1 MTNQFDLLNSP
12 LGGTILIE
20 ASAGT
25 GKTYTISGL
34 FLRLILEENYDVGE
48 ILVVTFTEAAT
59 AELKERIRNR
69 LGEAARVFSG
79 EASDDVFLSGLA
91 EKHGDSKTALGS
103 LREALRS
110 FDQAAIFT
118 IHGFCRRML
127 AENAFESGNLFDTE
141 LVADLSH
148 LKREVSD
155 DFWRRHFYRAS
166 PLFVNYALRSHF
178 TPDKLYGLLSN
189 TSFRSGLKIIPD
201 GRISDSSG
209 EEREYLAYFDTVRS
223 AWQSSRDDVEK
234 LLMEDEGL
242 NRTRYGKSKIP
253 LWLQSM
259 ESYLSAS
266 GNQIEPGDWFKKLT
280 AEEIRRS
287 VKKDR
292 TPPEHAFFELCD
304 GLYERQ
310 KIVKDVFENRLLG
323 LKQEFLNHVDR
334 EFARRKTEQ
343 NVLSFDDL
351 LLKLHTALEK
361 QTDDELTRSIRAK
374 FKAALIDEFQDT
386 DPIQYAIFKKVF
398 GTDHNVLFLI
408 GDPKQAIYSF
418 RGADIFTY
426 IEAAQDA
433 EARFTLHRNW
443 RSTPDLIRAVNT
455 IFTEAVNP
463 FVYRDISYNSTVPGM
478 EHNGVSTGGEDHVES
493 PFHIWFVDAY
503 KTAQSERPL
512 TKTAARA
519 LIPRAVA
526 AEISRLLR
534 PDQGNRVTKGGNP
547 LREED
552 IAVLVRRNIEA
563 RLIQGALSA
572 FGIPSVLSSAG
583 NIYDSHEA
591 LEIER
596 IVSGLAD
603 PNNENLIKGA
613 LATHIFGMSGEE
625 LDDLMNN
632 ETAWEQRL
640 LSFRRYHDEWRKHGF
655 VRMFRALIERENVIP
670 RLMSLHDGE
679 RRTTNLLHLSE
690 ILHQASLENNLS
702 MAGLLQWFSDKRV
715 SSATEGEESQL
726 RLESDENAV
735 KLVTVHKSKGLEYS
749 VVFCPFL
756 WDGSKI
762 RNRQNPFLFH
772 DEENGRRLT
781 LDLGSG
787 DMDRNRTF
795 AEREQLAENMRL
807 LYVALTRAK
816 ERCYL
821 VWGRFNE
828 SETSAPAY
836 LFHHGDKGDDEN
848 VIESME
854 KHVKTLNDETLFS
867 ELKQIRDMSQDA
879 ISLYEMPIRERK
891 KSLSRNNKDVELTCR
906 TFSAPIDR
914 EWRLASFSSLVS
926 GRPQDWEVVDRDA
939 ILIHD
944 TTDESG
950 NDQMFGESETPGIFS
965 FPRGARAG
973 TCLHDILEHLDFTI
987 GTGTAV
993 QELVRDK
1000 LAAYGF
1006 DSAWNETICGMIRN
1020 IVTVPLESERPNL
1033 TLSSIRNEDRLNEL
1047 EFYFPLKSISTRG
1060 LNRLFEKYSESL
1072 PMRGFQERIE
1082 RLHFAPARGFMRG
1095 FMDMVFSFE
1104 GRYYL
1109 VDWKSN
1115 YLGNRVNDYGQNA
1128 MAAAMEKEFYNLQ
1141 YYIYTMALHQYLRL
1155 RLPGYD
1161 YERHFGGIFYVFL
1174 RGVDPL
1180 NPHVGIYRDRPPEEL
1195 IGDLCEKLIAGREAR
1210 E

>member
-1 MTNQFDLLNSP
+1 MTNQFDLLSSP

-34 FLRLILEENYDVGE
+34 FLRLILEKNYDVGE

-59 AELKERIRNR
+59 AELKEQIRNR
-69 LGEAARVFSG
+69 LGKAARVFSG

-127 AENAFESGNLFDTE
+127 AENAFESGNLFDME

-155 DFWRRHFYRAS
+155 DFWRRYFYQAS

-178 TPDKLYGLLSN
+178 TPDNLYGLLSN
-189 TSFRSGLKIIPD
+189 ASFRSGLKIIPD
-201 GRISDSSG
+201 GGIPDSSG
-209 EEREYLAYFDTVRS
+209 EEREYLACFDTVRS

-234 LLMEDEGL
+234 LLMENEGL

-253 LWLQSM
+253 RWLQSM
-259 ESYLSAS
+259 DTYLSGS
-266 GNQIEPGDWFKKLT
+266 GSQIEPGNWFKKLT
-280 AEEIRRS
+280 AEEIRS
-287 VKKDR
+287 SIKKDS
-292 TPPEHAFFELCD
+292 TPPEHDFFELCED
-304 GLYERQ
+304 LYERQ
-310 KIVKDVFENRLLG
+310 KILRDIFERRLLG
-323 LKQEFLNHVDR
+323 LKQEFFNYVDR
-334 EFARRKTEQ
+334 EFARRKTEK

-351 LLKLHTALEK
+351 LLKLHNALEE
-361 QTDDELTRSIRAK
+361 QTDDELARSIRTK

-398 GTDHNVLFLI
+398 GMEHNVLFLV

-433 EARFTLHRNW
+433 EARYTLDRNW
-443 RSTPDLIRAVNT
+443 RSSPDLIQAINT
-455 IFTEAVNP
+455 IFTQAVNP
-463 FVYRDISYNSTVPGM
+463 FVYRDISYDSTVPGF
-478 EHNGVSTGGEDHVES
+478 EHDGESSGGEDHVGA
-493 PFHIWFVDAY
+493 PFQFWFVDAH
-503 KTAQSERPL
+503 KIAQSEKPL
-512 TKTAARA
+512 TKTAARE
-519 LIPRAVA
+519 LIPKAVA
-526 AEISRLLR
+526 AEISRLLN
-534 PDQGNRVTKGGNP
+534 PNHGNRVTIGGNP

-552 IAVLVRRNIEA
+552 IAVLVRKNIEA
-563 RLIQGALSA
+563 RLMQGALSA
-572 FGIPSVLSSAG
+572 IGIPSVLCSSG

-596 IVSGLAD
+596 LLSGLAD

-613 LATHIFGMSGEE
+613 LSTQIFGMSGEE
-625 LDDLMNN
+625 LDDLVNN
-632 ETAWEQRL
+632 DKAWEKRL
-640 LSFRRYHDEWRKHGF
+640 LTFRHYHDAWNKHGF
-655 VRMFRALIERENVIP
+655 VRMFRALIEAENVIP

-690 ILHQASLENNLS
+690 ILHQASLENNVS
-702 MAGLLQWFSDKRV
+702 TAGLLQWFSDKRD
-715 SSATEGEESQL
+715 SSSTDGEENQL

-735 KLVTVHKSKGLEYS
+735 KLVTVHKSKGLEYP

-762 RNRQNPFLFH
+762 RNPKNPFLFH
-772 DEENGRRLT
+772 DEKNGRRLT
-781 LDLGSG
+781 LDIGSEN
-787 DMDRNRTF
+787 MDRNKTF
-795 AEREQLAENMRL
+795 AEQEQLAENMRL
-807 LYVALTRAK
+807 FYVALTRAK
-816 ERCYL
+816 KRCYL

-828 SETSAPAY
+828 AETSAPAY
-836 LFHHGDKGDDEN
+836 LFHRGDKRDDEK
-848 VIESME
+848 VIERTE
-854 KHVKTLNDETLFS
+854 KHVKSLNDETLLND
-867 ELKQIRDMSQDA
+867 LKQIRDMSQGT
-879 ISLYEMPIRERK
+879 IGLCEMPTWDRK
-891 KSLSRNNKDVELTCR
+891 KSLSRDTRDVELTCR
-906 TFSAPIDR
+906 SFSAPIDR
-914 EWRLASFSSLVS
+914 EWRLVSFSSLIS
-926 GRPQDWEVVDRDA
+926 GRPQDSEVADRDT

-944 TTDESG
+944 IHDDSSDD
-950 NDQMFGESETPGIFS
+950 NMLRKSETPDIFS
-965 FPRGARAG
+965 FPRGAKAG
-973 TCLHDILEHLDFTI
+973 TCLHDILEHLDFTTS
-987 GTGTAV
+987 TGTAIK
-993 QELVRDK
+993 ELIGDK

-1006 DSAWNETICGMIRN
+1006 DSIWNDTICGMIRN
-1020 IVTVPLESERPNL
+1020 IVTVPLEPEKSSL
-1033 TLSSIRNEDRLNEL
+1033 ALSSIGNEDRLNEL

-1060 LNRLFEKYSESL
+1060 LNRLFEKHTGSL
-1072 PMRGFQERIE
+1072 PVREFPERIE

-1095 FMDMVFSFE
+1095 FIDMVFGFE

-1115 YLGNRVNDYGQNA
+1115 YLGNRVNDYGQNT

-1141 YYIYTMALHQYLRL
+1141 YYIYAVALHQYLRL

-1180 NPHVGIYRDRPPEEL
+1180 NPHVGIYRDRPTKEL
-1195 IGDLCEKLIAGREAR
+1195 ISELCEKLIAGREVR

>member
-34 FLRLILEENYDVGE
+34 FLRLILEKKYDVGE

-69 LGEAARVFSG
+69 LVEAVRVFSG
-79 EASDDVFLSGLA
+79 EISDDVFLSGLA
-91 EKHGDSKTALGS
+91 EKHGDSKTALDS

-127 AENAFESGNLFDTE
+127 VENAFESGSLFDTE

-201 GRISDSSG
+201 AGITDSSG
-209 EEREYLAYFDTVRS
+209 EEREYLACFDTLCS
-223 AWQSSRDDVEK
+223 AWQSSRNDVEK

-242 NRTRYGKSKIP
+242 NRNKYGKSKIP
-253 LWLQSM
+253 LWVQSM
-259 ESYLSAS
+259 DAYLSTS
-266 GNQIEPGDWFKKLT
+266 GNQIEPGDWFKKFT
-280 AEEIRRS
+280 AGEIRGS
-287 VKKDR
+287 VKKDS
-292 TPPEHAFFELCD
+292 TPPEHAFFELCE

-310 KIVKDVFENRLLG
+310 KIVKDVFENRLLR
-323 LKQEFLNHVDR
+323 LRQELFTYVDI
-334 EFARRKTEQ
+334 EFARRKTEK

-351 LLKLHTALEK
+351 LLKLHAALEE
-361 QTDDELTRSIRAK
+361 QTDDELARSIRAK

-398 GTDHNVLFLI
+398 GTGHHVLFLI

-433 EARFTLHRNW
+433 EDRYTLDRNW
-443 RSTPDLIRAVNT
+443 RSSPDLVRAVNT
-455 IFTEAVNP
+455 IFTHAVTP
-463 FVYRDISYNSTVPGM
+463 FVYSDISYDSTVPGL
-478 EHNGVSTGGEDHVES
+478 EHDGVSSGEEGQVES
-493 PFHIWFVDAY
+493 PFRIWFVDAH
-503 KTAQSERPL
+503 KTAQSGKPL
-512 TKTAARA
+512 TKTVARE

-526 AEISRLLR
+526 AEISRMLG
-534 PDQGNRVTKGGNP
+534 PDQNNRITIGGKH

-552 IAVLVRRNIEA
+552 ISVLVRRNVEA
-563 RLIQGALSA
+563 RLMQGALSA
-572 FGIPSVLSSAG
+572 FGIPSVLCSAG

-591 LEIER
+591 LEIAR
-596 IVSGLAD
+596 ILSGIAD

-613 LATHIFGMSGEE
+613 LSTHVFGMSGEE

-632 ETAWEQRL
+632 ETAWEKRL
-640 LSFRRYHDEWRKHGF
+640 LSFRHYHDTWYKHGF
-655 VRMFRALIERENVIP
+655 VRMFKLLIETENVIP

-690 ILHQASLENNLS
+690 ILHQASLENTLS
-702 MAGLLQWFSDKRV
+702 MAGLLQWFSDKRD
-715 SSATEGEESQL
+715 SSVTDGEENQL

-735 KLVTVHKSKGLEYS
+735 KLITVHKSKGLEYP

-762 RNRQNPFLFH
+762 RNTQKPFLFH

-787 DMDRNRTF
+787 DMDRNRAS
-795 AEREQLAENMRL
+795 AEKEQLAENMRL

-828 SETSAPAY
+828 AETSAPAY
-836 LFHHGDKGDDEN
+836 LFHHDDKRDDEN
-848 VIESME
+848 VIVSIE
-854 KHVKTLNDETLFS
+854 KHFKTLNDETLFN
-867 ELKQIRDMSQDA
+867 ELKSIRDMSQGA
-879 ISLYEMPIRERK
+879 ISLCEMPVKDRE
-891 KSLSRNNKDVELTCR
+891 KSFSHSKRNVELACR
-906 TFSAPIDR
+906 TFSVPIDR
-914 EWRLASFSSLVS
+914 EWRLTSFSSLVS
-926 GRPQDWEVVDRDA
+926 GRPQDSDIAGRDT

-944 TTDESG
+944 TDDDSG
-950 NDQMFGESETPGIFS
+950 DDQMFRKSDTPDIFS
-965 FPRGARAG
+965 FPRGAKAG
-973 TCLHDILEHLDFTI
+973 TCLHDILEHLDFT
-987 GTGTAV
+987 TGTSV
-993 QELVRDK
+993 KELVGDK
-1000 LAAYGF
+1000 LAVYGF
-1006 DSAWNETICGMIRN
+1006 DSAWNDTICGMIHN
-1020 IVTVPLESERPNL
+1020 IITVPLEPERPYL
-1033 TLSSIRNEDRLNEL
+1033 TLSSIGNEERLNEL

-1060 LNRLFEKYSESL
+1060 LNYLFAKYTESL
-1072 PMRGFQERIE
+1072 PVRGFPERIE
-1082 RLHFAPARGFMRG
+1082 RLHFSPARGFMRG
-1095 FMDMVFSFE
+1095 FIDMVFCFE

-1115 YLGNRVNDYGQNA
+1115 YLGNRVNDYGQSA
-1128 MAAAMEKEFYNLQ
+1128 MSAAMEQEFYNLQ
-1141 YYIYTMALHQYLRL
+1141 YYIYTMALHQYLQL

-1180 NPHVGIYRDRPPEEL
+1180 NSHVGIYRDRPPKEL
-1195 IGDLCEKLIAGREAR
+1195 IGELCERLITGREAR
-1210 E
+1210 D

>member
-1 MTNQFDLLNSP
+1 MTDQFDLLNSP

-34 FLRLILEENYDVGE
+34 FLRLILEEKYDVAE

-69 LGEAARVFSG
+69 LGEAVRVFSG

-91 EKHGDSKTALGS
+91 DKHGDSKMALDS

-127 AENAFESGNLFDTE
+127 AENAFESGSLFDTE
-141 LVADLSH
+141 LIADLSP

-166 PLFVNYALRSHF
+166 PLFVNYAIRSHF
-178 TPDKLYGLLSN
+178 TPDKLYRLLSN
-189 TSFRSGLKIIPD
+189 ASFRSGLKIIPD
-201 GRISDSSG
+201 VGIFDSSG
-209 EEREYLAYFDTVRS
+209 EEREYLACFDTVCS
-223 AWQSSRDDVEK
+223 VWQSSRDDVEK

-242 NRTRYGKSKIP
+242 NRTRYGKSKIT

-259 ESYLSAS
+259 DTYLSAS
-266 GNQIEPGDWFKKLT
+266 GNQIEPGNWFKKFT
-280 AEEIRRS
+280 AEEIRGS
-287 VKKDR
+287 VKKDS
-292 TPPEHAFFELCD
+292 TPPEHAFFELCED
-304 GLYERQ
+304 LYERQ
-310 KIVKDVFENRLLG
+310 KILKDVFENRLLG
-323 LKQEFLNHVDR
+323 LKREFFSHVDR
-334 EFARRKTEQ
+334 EFARRKTEK

-351 LLKLHTALEK
+351 LFKLHNALEE
-361 QTDDELTRSIRAK
+361 QTDDELARSIRAK

-386 DPIQYAIFKKVF
+386 DPVQYAIFKKVF

-433 EARFTLHRNW
+433 EARYTLDRNW
-443 RSTPDLIRAVNT
+443 RSGPDLIRAVNT

-463 FVYRDISYNSTVPGM
+463 FVYRDISYNSTVPGL
-478 EHNGVSTGGEDHVES
+478 EHNGESSGGEDHVGA
-493 PFHIWFVDAY
+493 PFHIWFVDAH
-503 KTAQSERPL
+503 KTAQSEKPL
-512 TKTAARA
+512 TKTAARE
-519 LIPRAVA
+519 LIPKAVA
-526 AEISRLLR
+526 GEISRLLK
-534 PDQGNRVTKGGNP
+534 PDHGNRVTIGGKP

-552 IAVLVRRNIEA
+552 IAVLVRKNIEA
-563 RLIQGALSA
+563 RLMQGALSA
-572 FGIPSVLSSAG
+572 VGIPSVLCSSG

-596 IVSGLAD
+596 LLSGLAD

-613 LATHIFGMSGEE
+613 LSTHIFGMSGEE
-625 LDDLMNN
+625 LNDLMND

-640 LSFRRYHDEWRKHGF
+640 LSFRHYHDAWHKHGF
-655 VRMFRALIERENVIP
+655 VRMFRSLIETENVIP

-690 ILHQASLENNLS
+690 VLHQASLENNLS
-702 MAGLLQWFSDKRV
+702 MAGLLQWFSDKRD
-715 SSATEGEESQL
+715 SSATDGEENQL

-735 KLVTVHKSKGLEYS
+735 KLVTVHKSKGLEYP

-762 RNRQNPFLFH
+762 RNPKNPFLFH

-795 AEREQLAENMRL
+795 AEQEQLAENMRL

-828 SETSAPAY
+828 AETSAPAY
-836 LFHHGDKGDDEN
+836 LFHHGDKRDDEN
-848 VIESME
+848 VIEKTE
-854 KHVKTLNDETLFS
+854 KHFKTLNDETLFND
-867 ELKQIRDMSQDA
+867 LKHIRDMSQGA
-879 ISLYEMPIRERK
+879 ISLCDMPIRDRE
-891 KSLSRNNKDVELTCR
+891 KSLSRNERDVELTCR
-906 TFSAPIDR
+906 TFSVPIDR
-914 EWRLASFSSLVS
+914 EWRLVSFSSLIS
-926 GRPQDWEVVDRDA
+926 GRPQDWEVADRDT
-939 ILIHD
+939 ILMHD
-944 TTDESG
+944 TNDDSG
-950 NDQMFGESETPGIFS
+950 DDNMLEESETPGIFS
-965 FPRGARAG
+965 FPRGATAG
-973 TCLHDILEHLDFTI
+973 TCLHDILEHLDFTTC
-987 GTGTAV
+987 TGTSIKEMV
-993 QELVRDK
+993 GDK

-1006 DSAWNETICGMIRN
+1006 DSAWNDTICGMIRN
-1020 IVTVPLESERPNL
+1020 IVTAPLEPERSYL
-1033 TLSSIRNEDRLNEL
+1033 TLSSIRNEDRLTEL

-1060 LNRLFEKYSESL
+1060 LNRLFEKYTESL
-1072 PMRGFQERIE
+1072 PVRGFPERIE
-1082 RLHFAPARGFMRG
+1082 RLNFAPARGFMRG
-1095 FMDMVFSFE
+1095 FIDMVFGFE

-1115 YLGNRVNDYGQNA
+1115 YLGNRVNDYGENA
-1128 MAAAMEKEFYNLQ
+1128 MAAAMEKEFYTLQ

-1180 NPHVGIYRDRPPEEL
+1180 NPHVGIYRERPPEEL
-1195 IGDLCEKLIAGREAR
+1195 IGELCEKLIAGREAR

>member
-1 MTNQFDLLNSP
+1 MTNQFDLLNNP
-12 LGGTILIE
+12 LGGTNLIE

-34 FLRLILEENYDVGE
+34 FLRLILEQNYDVGE

-69 LGEAARVFSG
+69 LGEAVRVFSG

-91 EKHGDSKTALGS
+91 EKHVDSKTALVS
-103 LREALRS
+103 LKEALRS

-118 IHGFCRRML
+118 IHAFCRRML
-127 AENAFESGNLFDTE
+127 TENAFESGNLFDTE
-141 LVADLSH
+141 LVTDLSR

-155 DFWRRHFYRAS
+155 DFWRGHFYRAS
-166 PLFVNYALRSHF
+166 PLFVQYAIDSHVA
-178 TPDKLYGLLSN
+178 PDELYGLLSD
-189 TSFRSGLKIIPD
+189 TYCRPHLKIIPEA
-201 GRISDSSG
+201 GIPDSSD
-209 EEREYLAYFDTVRS
+209 EEREYLEYFHKVCS
-223 AWQSSRDDVEK
+223 AWKSSRDDVEK

-253 LWLQSM
+253 RWVQLMDAYVS
-259 ESYLSAS
+259 SP
-266 GNQIEPGDWFKKLT
+266 GNQIESCDWFKKFT
-280 AEEIRRS
+280 AKEIRSS
-287 VKKDR
+287 VKKHHA
-292 TPPEHAFFELCD
+292 PPEHPFFELCED
-304 GLYERQ
+304 LCERR
-310 KIVKDVFENRLLG
+310 KILKDIFEDRLLG
-323 LKQEFLNHVDR
+323 LKQAFFSHVDR
-334 EFARRKTEQ
+334 EFARRKTEE

-351 LLKLHTALEK
+351 LLKLRNALEGR
-361 QTDDELTRSIRAK
+361 TGDVLARSIRAK

-386 DPIQYAIFKKVF
+386 DPIQYAIFRKVF
-398 GTDHNVLFLI
+398 GTKDGVLFLI

-433 EARFTLHRNW
+433 EARYTLDRNW
-443 RSTPDLIRAVNT
+443 RSSPDLIRAVNT
-455 IFTEAVNP
+455 IFTQAINP
-463 FVYRDISYNSTVPGM
+463 FIYRDISYGRSVPGL
-478 EHNGVSTGGEDHVES
+478 EHDGESSGGEDHVGA
-493 PFHIWFVDAY
+493 PFRIWFVDAH
-503 KTAQSERPL
+503 KTVQSEKPL
-512 TKTAARA
+512 TKTAARE
-519 LIPRAVA
+519 LIPKAVA

-534 PDQGNRVTKGGNP
+534 PDQGNRVTIGGTP

-552 IAVLVRRNIEA
+552 IAVLVRKNIEA
-563 RLIQGALSA
+563 RLMQGALSA
-572 FGIPSVLSSAG
+572 FGIPSVLCSAG

-596 IVSGLAD
+596 ILSGLAD
-603 PNNENLIKGA
+603 PNDENLIKGA
-613 LATHIFGMSGEE
+613 LSTDMFGMRGED

-632 ETAWEQRL
+632 ETAWEKRL
-640 LSFRRYHDEWRKHGF
+640 LSFRRYHDAWHKHGF
-655 VRMFRALIERENVIP
+655 VRMFRSLIETENIIP

-679 RRTTNLLHLSE
+679 RRTTNLMHLSE
-690 ILHQASLENNLS
+690 ILHQASLENSVS
-702 MAGLLQWFSDKRV
+702 MTGLLQWFSDRRK
-715 SSATEGEESQL
+715 SSLPDGEENQL

-735 KLVTVHKSKGLEYS
+735 KIVTVHKSKGLEYP

-756 WDGSKI
+756 WDGSKV
-762 RNRQNPFLFH
+762 RNPKKPFLFH

-787 DMDRNRTF
+787 DMDRNRAF
-795 AEREQLAENMRL
+795 AEQEQLAENMRL

-828 SETSAPAY
+828 AETSAPAY
-836 LFHHGDKGDDEN
+836 LFHRSDDRDNEN
-848 VIESME
+848 VIERTE
-854 KHVKTLNDETLFS
+854 KHFKTLNDETLFN
-867 ELKQIRDMSQDA
+867 ELKSIRDMSQGA
-879 ISLYEMPIRERK
+879 ISLCEMPIRDDE
-891 KSLSRNNKDVELTCR
+891 KSLSRNKRDVQLTCR
-906 TFSAPIDR
+906 TFSVPIDR
-914 EWRLASFSSLVS
+914 EWRLASFSSLIS
-926 GRPQDWEVVDRDA
+926 GRSQDSEVADRDT

-944 TTDESG
+944 TSDDPG
-950 NDQMFGESETPGIFS
+950 DDKMLGVNETPVIFS
-965 FPRGARAG
+965 FPRGAKAG
-973 TCLHDILEHLDFTI
+973 TCLHDILEHLDFI
-987 GTGTAV
+987 VGTGTSI
-993 QELVRDK
+993 QQLVGEK

-1006 DSAWNETICGMIRN
+1006 DAAWNDTICGMIRN
-1020 IVTVPLESERPNL
+1020 IVTVPLEPERNYL

-1047 EFYFPLKSISTRG
+1047 EFYFPLRSISTRG
-1060 LNRLFEKYSESL
+1060 LNRLFEKHTES
-1072 PMRGFQERIE
+1072 PPVRGFPERIE

-1095 FMDMVFSFE
+1095 CIDMVFGFE

-1115 YLGNRVNDYGQNA
+1115 YLGDRVNDYGQNA
-1128 MAAAMEKEFYNLQ
+1128 MAAVMEKEFYNLQ
-1141 YYIYTMALHQYLRL
+1141 YYIYSMALHQYLRL

-1180 NPHVGIYRDRPPEEL
+1180 NPHVGIYRDRPSEEL
-1195 IGDLCEKLIAGREAR
+1195 IGELCEQLITGREAR

>member
-1 MTNQFDLLNSP
+1 MTNQFNLLNSP

-34 FLRLILEENYDVGE
+34 FLRLILEANYAVGE

-69 LGEAARVFSG
+69 LGEAVRVFSG
-79 EASDDVFLSGLA
+79 EVSDDVFLSGLA
-91 EKHGDSKTALGS
+91 EKHGDSKTALDS

-127 AENAFESGNLFDTE
+127 VENAFESGSLFETE

-178 TPDKLYGLLSN
+178 TPDKLYGLLAN

-201 GRISDSSG
+201 VEIPDSSG
-209 EEREYLAYFDTVRS
+209 EEREYLACFDTVRS

-234 LLMEDEGL
+234 LLMGDEGL
-242 NRTRYGKSKIP
+242 NRTRYGKARIP

-259 ESYLSAS
+259 DAYLSTS
-266 GNQIEPGDWFKKLT
+266 GNQIKPGNWFKKFT
-280 AEEIRRS
+280 AEEIRSS
-287 VKKDR
+287 VKKHR
-292 TPPEHAFFELCD
+292 TPPEHAFFKLCED
-304 GLYERQ
+304 LYERQ
-310 KIVKDVFENRLLG
+310 NKLIDIFENRLLG
-323 LKQEFLNHVDR
+323 LKQKFFGYVDR
-334 EFARRKTEQ
+334 EFARRKTEK

-351 LLKLHTALEK
+351 LLKLHTALEE
-361 QTDDELTRSIRAK
+361 QTDDELAQSIRAK

-398 GTDHNVLFLI
+398 GTEHNVLFLV

-426 IEAAQDA
+426 IEAAQEA
-433 EARFTLHRNW
+433 EARYTLDRNW
-443 RSTPDLIRAVNT
+443 RSSPDLIRAVNT
-455 IFTEAVNP
+455 IFTHAVNP
-463 FVYRDISYNSTVPGM
+463 FVYDDISYDSTVPGL
-478 EHNGVSTGGEDHVES
+478 ECDGVSSGGEDHVES
-493 PFHIWFVDAY
+493 PFRIWFVDAH

-512 TKTAARA
+512 TKTAARE
-519 LIPRAVA
+519 LISKAVA

-534 PDQGNRVTKGGNP
+534 PDQGSRITIGGKP

-563 RLIQGALSA
+563 RLMQGELSA
-572 FGIPSVLSSAG
+572 LGIPSVLCSAG
-583 NIYDSHEA
+583 NIFDTHEA
-591 LEIER
+591 LEIGR
-596 IVSGLAD
+596 ILSGLAD

-613 LATHIFGMSGEE
+613 LSTHVFGMNGED

-632 ETAWEQRL
+632 ETGWEKRL
-640 LSFRRYHDEWRKHGF
+640 LSFRHYHDTWHKHGF
-655 VRMFRALIERENVIP
+655 VRMFRSLIEAENVIP

-679 RRTTNLLHLSE
+679 RRTTNILHLSE

-702 MAGLLQWFSDKRV
+702 VAGLIQWFSDKRG
-715 SSATEGEESQL
+715 SSVPEGEEDQL

-735 KLVTVHKSKGLEYS
+735 KLITVHKSKGLEYP

-762 RNRQNPFLFH
+762 RDSQKPFLFH

-787 DMDRNRTF
+787 DMDRNRAS

-828 SETSAPAY
+828 AETSAPAY
-836 LFHHGDKGDDEN
+836 LFHHNDKRDDES
-848 VIESME
+848 VIENTA
-854 KHVKTLNDETLFS
+854 KHFKTLNDETLFS
-867 ELKQIRDMSQDA
+867 ELKSIGDMSQGA
-879 ISLYEMPIRERK
+879 ISLCEMPIRDSEQY
-891 KSLSRNNKDVELTCR
+891 LSRSKRDVELTCR
-906 TFSAPIDR
+906 TFSVPIDR
-914 EWRLASFSSLVS
+914 EWRLASFSSLIS
-926 GRPQDWEVVDRDA
+926 GRPQDSEVAERDT

-944 TTDESG
+944 TG
-950 NDQMFGESETPGIFS
+950 NYSDDDQMFEKSETPDIFS

-973 TCLHDILEHLDFTI
+973 TCLHDILEHLDFT
-987 GTGTAV
+987 TGTSIKA
-993 QELVRDK
+993 LVGDK
-1000 LAAYGF
+1000 LADYGF
-1006 DSAWNETICGMIRN
+1006 DSAWNDTICGMIHN
-1020 IVTVPLESERPNL
+1020 MVTVPLEPERSNL
-1033 TLSSIRNEDRLNEL
+1033 TLSSIGNEDRLNEL
-1047 EFYFPLKSISTRG
+1047 EFYFPLKSITTKG
-1060 LNRLFEKYSESL
+1060 LNRLFAKYTESL
-1072 PMRGFQERIE
+1072 PVRGFPERIE

-1095 FMDMVFSFE
+1095 FIDMVFGFE
-1104 GRYYL
+1104 GCYYL

-1115 YLGNRVNDYGQNA
+1115 YLGNRVNDYGQDA
-1128 MAAAMEKEFYNLQ
+1128 MTATMEKEFYNLQ

-1174 RGVDPL
+1174 RGIDPL
-1180 NPHVGIYRDRPPEEL
+1180 NPNVGIYRDRPPEEL
-1195 IGDLCEKLIAGREAR
+1195 IGELCEKLIAGRGAR